1 MPSLARLGRRPSADD
16 LMKPTADFEPPL
28 IRSSLKVRAVKY
40 LRQKLAII
48 KKEAPAEQCR
58 LRCLAGSPP
67 PPLGQVLGSEERV
80 RTNISYDDYGSDDM
94 LYDDDP
100 EAEIPA
106 ATGLGWDASSTSSW
120 GSNTSSINEGLAS
133 YSVLSLDGCTA
144 HATEESV
151 PQPPLK
157 ETTEDLLEAE
167 DNACTIT
174 QDMDCVS
181 SLIVHL
187 ILTMSN

>member
-1 MPSLARLGRRPSADD
+1 MPSLARMGWRPSADD
-16 LMKPTADFEPPL
+16 LMKPTADFEPPC

-40 LRQKLAII
+40 LRRKLAII
-48 KKEAPAEQCR
+48 KKEAPSEQCR

-94 LYDDDP
+94 LYDDDL
-100 EAEIPA
+100 EGEIPA

-133 YSVLSLDGCTA
+133 YSVLSFDDSQ
-144 HATEESV
+144 ATKESV
-151 PQPPLK
+151 PQHPPK
-157 ETTEDLLEAE
+157 ETTEDILETE
-167 DNACTIT
+167 DNGCAIT
-174 QDMDCVS
+174 EELDCQWSVVLVAKLDNS
-181 SLIVHL
+181 
-187 ILTMSN
+187 T